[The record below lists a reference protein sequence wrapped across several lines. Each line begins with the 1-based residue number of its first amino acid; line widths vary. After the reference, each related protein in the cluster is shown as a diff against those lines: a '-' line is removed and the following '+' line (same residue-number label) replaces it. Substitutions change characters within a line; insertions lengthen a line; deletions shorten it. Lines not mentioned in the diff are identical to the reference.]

1 MNIPNLLT
9 LMRLCLVPLVV
20 VMIVSKDWSSAFA
33 LFVIAGISDGVD
45 GFIARHFDQRTELG
59 AYLDPIADKALLVS
73 IYVTLAIAQVAPA
86 WLATLIV
93 ARDLMIIGAIVLSK
107 LMNNPIKIEPLK
119 ISKATTFAQIAF
131 AAFML
136 GALAFGIMNIDIQ
149 NIMMV
154 LVALLTVGSTAAYLT
169 LWLRHMAQ

>member
-20 VMIVSKDWSSAFA
+20 VMIVSKDWTSAFA

-86 WLATLIV
+86 WLAVLIV
-93 ARDLMIIGAIVLSK
+93 TRDLMIIGAIVLSR

-119 ISKATTFAQIAF
+119 VSKATTFAQIAF

-136 GALAFGIMNIDIQ
+136 GALAFGVMNVDIQ
-149 NIMMV
+149 NAMMV
-154 LVALLTVGSTAAYLT
+154 LVALLTVGSTGAYLT
-169 LWLRHMAQ
+169 LWLRHMAH